1 MKANRLLVAVASIL
15 LLTGCTGVHTLTKTD
30 IANSPTVELKQN
42 NFHVVKHVSSSA
54 SATYVFGIGG
64 LSKKALKQ
72 NAVAD
77 MISKANL
84 EGSQVVINV
93 TTKVSRKIYTP
104 IFVKE
109 IVTAYGTVVE
119 FDSPAYEYTTQL
131 NK

>member
-1 MKANRLLVAVASIL
+1 MTQTS
-15 LLTGCTGVHTLTKTD
+15 

-54 SATYVFGIGG
+54 ATTYVLGIGG

-84 EGSQVVINV
+84 EGSQAVINI
-93 TTKVSRKIYTP
+93 TTKVSRKVITP
-104 IFVKE
+104 LFVKE

-119 FDSPAYEYTTQL
+119 FDSPAYEYTVGL

>member
-1 MKANRLLVAVASIL
+1 M
-15 LLTGCTGVHTLTKTD
+15 
-30 IANSPTVELKQN
+30 
-42 NFHVVKHVSSSA
+42 KHVSSSA
-54 SATYVFGIGG
+54 ATTYVLGIGG

-84 EGSQVVINV
+84 EGSQAVINI
-93 TTKVSRKIYTP
+93 TTKVSRKVITP
-104 IFVKE
+104 LFVKE

-119 FDSPAYEYTTQL
+119 FDSPAYEYTVGL